1 MKMNRRTFL
10 TGAAA
15 AGTAFVLP
23 KRSAQAAIREDSFAS
38 LIDITKCDGCKG
50 KKIPDCVASCRDGNK
65 SRFPAP
71 DPDQLRDYWPQK
83 KHEDWS
89 KKKHLIN
96 RFTPYN
102 WLFVQ
107 NVEVN
112 GKSLSIPRRCM
123 HCDNPPCAKLC
134 PFGINHKTAEGPVYI
149 DPDMC
154 FGGAKCRSVC
164 PWSVPQRQAGV
175 GLYTNW
181 QKVLPVGGGV
191 MFKCDLCRTRLAK
204 DEQPFCTK
212 SCPNKAMIIGKRTE
226 IFGEAEKL
234 KKQYNGYIYGLE
246 ENGGTSTVY
255 VSKVPF
261 TEITKAIAATKSP
274 KNKKPTPMHKP
285 ENMLAKQTLWSQASI
300 AAPAVGALAAFFA
313 AGNKVNMEGEE
324 K

>member
-15 AGTAFVLP
+15 AGTALVLP
-23 KRSAQAAIREDSFAS
+23 QARPAEAAISDDSYAS
-38 LIDITKCDGCKG
+38 LIDLAKCDGCAG
-50 KKIPDCVASCRDGNK
+50 KKVPDCVTACGKGNE
-65 SRFPAP
+65 SRFPRP
-71 DPDQLRDYWPQK
+71 EPEQLRDYWPQK

-89 KKKHLIN
+89 KKKHLKT

-112 GKSLSIPRRCM
+112 GQKLSIPRRCM

-134 PFGINHKTAEGPVYI
+134 PFGVKHKTAEGPVYI
-149 DPDMC
+149 DTHMC
-154 FGGAKCRSVC
+154 FGGAKCRTVC

-191 MFKCDLCRTRLAK
+191 MYKCDLCRNRLAEDK
-204 DEQPFCTK
+204 KPFCME
-212 SCPNKAMIIGKRTE
+212 SCPKGAMKIGKRVE
-226 IFGEAEKL
+226 IFAEAQKL
-234 KKQYNGYIYGLE
+234 KKQYNGHLYGMK

-255 VSKVPF
+255 VSRVPF
-261 TEITKAIAATKSP
+261 EQINKAILATKSS

-285 ENMLAKQTLWSQASI
+285 ENMLDKQTIWSKASL

-313 AGNKVNMEGEE
+313 AGSKAEKEGD